1 MNKEGKEGLLLIVS
15 GPSGAGKG
23 TICNELLQ
31 KYPGQYAL
39 SISATSRS
47 PRGAEEDGVEYFFK
61 TAEEFEE
68 MIAQD
73 QLLEYARYVNNYY
86 GTPREWVEARLREG
100 VNVILEIEYQGGFQV
115 RSKLPHV
122 LMIFIM
128 PPSKEELLRR
138 LTLRGTETQEQIA
151 QRIRK
156 AEEEMLVAD
165 QYDYVIVNEDV
176 EKSVEMLHNIVLSEK
191 KKLYKS
197 I

>member
-1 MNKEGKEGLLLIVS
+1 MNNEGFLLIVS

-23 TICNELLQ
+23 TICNALLE
-31 KYPGQYAL
+31 KYPEQYAL
-39 SISATSRS
+39 SISATSRH
-47 PRGAEEDGVEYFFK
+47 PRGTEADGVEYFFK
-61 TAEEFEE
+61 TTEEFEE

-86 GTPREWVEARLREG
+86 GTPRAWVQEKLREG
-100 VNVILEIEYQGGFQV
+100 VNVILEIDYQGGFQV

-128 PPSKEELLRR
+128 PPNKEELIRR
-138 LTLRGTETQEQIA
+138 LTDRGTETPEQIQ

-156 AEEEMLVAD
+156 AEEEMQVAD
-165 QYDYVIVNEDV
+165 QYDYVIVNEVV

-191 KKLYKS
+191 QKLS
-197 I
+197 